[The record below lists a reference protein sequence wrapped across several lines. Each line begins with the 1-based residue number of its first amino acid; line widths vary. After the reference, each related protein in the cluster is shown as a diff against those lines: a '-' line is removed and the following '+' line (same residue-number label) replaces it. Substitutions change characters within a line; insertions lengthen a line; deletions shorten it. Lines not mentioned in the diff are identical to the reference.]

1 MMVTVHVDPCCYGN
15 PVEAPGHEG
24 SGTVTAVICQ
34 SAGPHLGASQSA
46 RATSAHHASHKGKS
60 KLKRLLQALRK

>member
-24 SGTVTAVICQ
+24 TGTVTAVICQ
-34 SAGPHLGASQSA
+34 SAGPHLGASQRSA
-46 RATSAHHASHKGKS
+46 QHASHSKKS
-60 KLKRLLQALRK
+60 KLKRLLHPFRK